1 MEEPTSSDAQ
11 SEAFSAFAESLTIGE
26 QVMYTTITG
35 AGLDADPDPGL
46 MMRALATIALQR
58 LAQPGDTAIT
68 PSVADGLTMADAL
81 EVIEAASHTEPPRDA
96 ALTGILARIRP
107 HAPSQQAAIEA
118 TAPFRQADG
127 GHGRVGHHHV
137 SP

>member
-1 MEEPTSSDAQ
+1 MEPTNTDQ

-58 LAQPGDTAIT
+58 LARPGDAAIT

-81 EVIEAASHTEPPRDA
+81 DVIEAASHTEPPRDA

-107 HAPSQQAAIEA
+107 HAPSQADAIEA

>member
-1 MEEPTSSDAQ
+1 MEEPTSNDVQ

-58 LAQPGDTAIT
+58 LAKPGDPAIT
-68 PSVADGLTMADAL
+68 PAVADGLTMADAL
-81 EVIEAASHTEPPRDA
+81 DVIEAASRTEPPRDA

-107 HAPSQQAAIEA
+107 HAPSQRAAIEA
-118 TAPFRQADG
+118 TAPFRETDG
-127 GHGRVGHHHV
+127 GNGCLGHHHV
-137 SP
+137 SL